1 MDKEVRE
8 YWEDFCAEH
17 GIEKDVPVE
26 AWAFGIGGKQAD
38 YLAELVN
45 RGKRRPRLLHMSLTV
60 LTEKRFPGRVS
71 TILFWTDGAIRF
83 ASRRPRSSKSFRLR
97 RFLPNMHG
105 MKAKMTARM
114 KAGAR
119 CMLNS

>member
-45 RGKRRPRLLHMSLTV
+45 RGKKTATTSAYEPYGLDGEEIPRP
-60 LTEKRFPGRVS
+60 G
-71 TILFWTDGAIRF
+71 
-83 ASRRPRSSKSFRLR
+83 
-97 RFLPNMHG
+97 
-105 MKAKMTARM
+105 
-114 KAGAR
+114 
-119 CMLNS
+119 

>member
-45 RGKRRPRLLHMSLTV
+45 RGKKTATTS
-60 LTEKRFPGRVS
+60 
-71 TILFWTDGAIRF
+71 GAAATTTRTT
-83 ASRRPRSSKSFRLR
+83 
-97 RFLPNMHG
+97 
-105 MKAKMTARM
+105 MTPTR
-114 KAGAR
+114 
-119 CMLNS
+119 

>member
-8 YWEDFCAEH
+8 YWEDFCSEH

-45 RGKRRPRLLHMSLTV
+45 RGK
-60 LTEKRFPGRVS
+60 
-71 TILFWTDGAIRF
+71 
-83 ASRRPRSSKSFRLR
+83 
-97 RFLPNMHG
+97 
-105 MKAKMTARM
+105 
-114 KAGAR
+114 
-119 CMLNS
+119 

>member
-45 RGKRRPRLLHMSLTV
+45 RGKKTATTSAYEPYGL
-60 LTEKRFPGRVS
+60 
-71 TILFWTDGAIRF
+71 DGAIRF